1 MKRCL
6 LAALLVLPLLGS
18 GSPKEYDDKTKRNG
32 IIGIWKVVKTENCG
46 TEMTSSGA
54 DEVIF
59 DEVHVTYKRESAV
72 IIAGTYKV
80 DSQGTLEFPTKSGH

>member
-1 MKRCL
+1 
-6 LAALLVLPLLGS
+6 
-18 GSPKEYDDKTKRNG
+18 
-32 IIGIWKVVKTENCG
+32 
-46 TEMTSSGA
+46 MTSAGA